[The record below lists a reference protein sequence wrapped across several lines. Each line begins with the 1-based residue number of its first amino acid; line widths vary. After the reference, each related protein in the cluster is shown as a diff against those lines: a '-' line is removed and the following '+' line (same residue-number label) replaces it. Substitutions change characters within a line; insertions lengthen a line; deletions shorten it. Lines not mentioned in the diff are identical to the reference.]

1 VRARPRLQA
10 ACLFL
15 LLAPAGACGSDSTP
29 ASSANP
35 GGSPGPAPSAWTL
48 VFADEFDVPGA
59 PDPARWNH
67 EIGYIANDEKQYY
80 TSRTEN
86 ARVEDGSLV
95 IEARRER
102 WTGYDYT
109 SARLDTKG
117 RFELLYGRVEI
128 RAKLPTGRG
137 TWPAL
142 WMLGASIDRVGWPA
156 CGEVDIMEN
165 VGFDPQTIVASVH
178 TAAYNHVQGTQKNAT
193 TKLDAPWADF
203 HVYAAEWSPDR
214 IDAFVDGQKYFTF
227 RNEGT
232 GSRTWPFDTPQFV
245 ILNLAIGGTW
255 GGQKGIDDS
264 LFPHRLYVDYVRVY
278 QQKRAPSQ
286 RSSSTSGR

>member
-1 VRARPRLQA
+1 VPARRPLQA

-15 LLAPAGACGSDSTP
+15 LLAPASACG
-29 ASSANP
+29 
-35 GGSPGPAPSAWTL
+35 GGSSPAATPSPAGSATPTPAWTL
-48 VFADEFDVPGA
+48 VFADEFDVPGT

-67 EIGYIANDEKQYY
+67 EIGHIANDEKQYY

-86 ARVEDGSLV
+86 ARVEDGALV

-102 WTGYDYT
+102 RMGYDYT
-109 SARLDTKG
+109 SARLNTKG
-117 RFELLYGRVEI
+117 RAEFLHGKVEI

-142 WMLGASIDRVGWPA
+142 WMLGANVDQVGWPA
-156 CGEVDIMEN
+156 CGEIDIMEN
-165 VGFDPQTIVASVH
+165 VGYDPQTIVASVH
-178 TAAYNHVQGTQKNAT
+178 TAAYNHMQGTQKNAT
-193 TKLDAPWADF
+193 TRLEAPWANF
-203 HVYAAEWSPDR
+203 HVYSAEWYPDR
-214 IDAFVDGQKYFTF
+214 IDAFVDGQKFFTF

-232 GSRTWPFDTPQFV
+232 GSRTWPFDKPQFV

-264 LFPHRLYVDYVRVY
+264 LFPHRLLIDYVRVY
-278 QQKRAPSQ
+278 QQK
-286 RSSSTSGR
+286 

>member
-1 VRARPRLQA
+1 VPIRRPCHA
-10 ACLFL
+10 AFLVL
-15 LLAPAGACGSDSTP
+15 LLAPACGGDSPPNPTP
-29 ASSANP
+29 GRP
-35 GGSPGPAPSAWTL
+35 GTPVPSGWRL
-48 VFADEFDVPGA
+48 VFADEFDVPGT

-80 TSRTEN
+80 TSRREN
-86 ARVEDGSLV
+86 ARVEDGMLV

-102 WTGYDYT
+102 WMGYDYT
-109 SARLDTKG
+109 SARLNTKG
-117 RFELLYGRVEI
+117 RAEFLYGKVEI

-142 WMLGASIDRVGWPA
+142 WMLGANIDQAGWPA
-156 CGEVDIMEN
+156 CGEIDIMEN

-178 TAAYNHVQGTQKNAT
+178 TAAYNHMQGTHKNGTITVA
-193 TKLDAPWADF
+193 APWADF
-203 HVYAAEWSPDR
+203 HVFAAEWHADR

-232 GSRTWPFDTPQFV
+232 GSRTWPFDRPQFL

-255 GGQKGIDDS
+255 GGQQGIDDS
-264 LFPHRLYVDYVRVY
+264 PFPHRLVIDYVRVY
-278 QQKRAPSQ
+278 QPR
-286 RSSSTSGR
+286 